1 MFLKRGSVEGRAWPR
16 LNCPV
21 IVASGADTNGCR
33 EKPAKNRESVPA
45 ASLRTGTGL
54 GGIRGP
60 QANDILGMNAGRLF
74 DRAVRRRKRGVPPE
88 SNARRFLALI
98 HDDEDRKVTDELK
111 SLTGYARCKS
121 VWRVQSPTSRKP
133 RGPSCVDP
141 APSARLLRVGP
152 FGYTGQINSRLEI
165 LERSPSRLRET

>member
-1 MFLKRGSVEGRAWPR
+1 VPRVEG
-16 LNCPV
+16 L
-21 IVASGADTNGCR
+21 
-33 EKPAKNRESVPA
+33 
-45 ASLRTGTGL
+45 
-54 GGIRGP
+54 
-60 QANDILGMNAGRLF
+60 
-74 DRAVRRRKRGVPPE
+74 
-88 SNARRFLALI
+88 RFLALI
-98 HDDEDRKVTDELK
+98 QDDKDRKVTDELK

-121 VWRVQSPTSRKP
+121 VWRVQSPISRKP